1 MKSPIA
7 RFARPSSAALA
18 LSCLALCFSLAGC
31 DKIESAANSIFKSRR
46 PAKVAP
52 APPPPETPATVTP
65 TVRGPRLAIIID
77 DLGVDVASADAIF
90 SSLHY
95 PLTLSIL
102 PNHVHSAEIAE
113 EARRRGYEV
122 MLHLPMQSIG
132 NRAPEPNELR
142 EGMSSAEVSRSLAE
156 MLETVPHAAGVN
168 NHQGSLVT
176 SDPLIMADLMPQLR
190 QRNLFFIDSRTSAA
204 TVAYH
209 AAQTAHVRSSFRNI
223 PFLDDVRDIPSV
235 RKQIERA
242 IRDAKERGEG
252 ITIGHP
258 HPETLYALAELLPQA
273 ESRGVHL
280 VYASDLVH

>member
-7 RFARPSSAALA
+7 RFARPSSAAVA

-31 DKIESAANSIFKSRR
+31 DKIKSAANSIFRSRR
-46 PAKVAP
+46 PRKVEP
-52 APPPPETPATVTP
+52 APPEKPPTVTP

-77 DLGVDVASADAIF
+77 DLGADVASADAIF

-176 SDPLIMADLMPQLR
+176 SDGRLMADLMPQLR

-204 TVAYH
+204 TVAYK
-209 AAQTAHVRSSFRNI
+209 AAQTAHVRSSFRNV
-223 PFLDDVRDIPSV
+223 PFLDDVEEVGAV
-235 RKQIERA
+235 RSQLELA
-242 IRDAKERGEG
+242 LRGAREKG
-252 ITIGHP
+252 GAVAIGHP
-258 HPETLYALAELLPQA
+258 HVATLEALRAVLPKAQ
-273 ESRGVHL
+273 EEGVRL
-280 VYASDLVH
+280 AFASELVH

>member
-1 MKSPIA
+1 MKSPISRLA
-7 RFARPSSAALA
+7 RLWSAALA
-18 LSCLALCFSLAGC
+18 LSCVSVCLSLSGC
-31 DKIESAANSIFKSRR
+31 DKIKSAAHSIFKSRR
-46 PAKVAP
+46 SATVQP
-52 APPPPETPATVTP
+52 APPEHPSAVS
-65 TVRGPRLAIIID
+65 GPRLAIIID
-77 DLGVDVASADAIF
+77 DLGGDTASADVIF

-102 PNHVHSAEIAE
+102 PNHTHSTEIAE
-113 EARRRGYEV
+113 QARERGYEV
-122 MLHLPMQSIG
+122 MLHLPMQSIS
-132 NRAPEPNELR
+132 NETAEPEELR

-156 MLETVPHAAGVN
+156 MLRSVPHAAGVN

-223 PFLDDVRDIPSV
+223 PFLDDVRDVPSV

-242 IRDAKERGEG
+242 IRDAKEKGEG

-258 HPETLYALAELLPQA
+258 HPETLYALAELLPQV